1 MSKKLHKTIVAL
13 LPSIALLTGCVDDN
27 YDLSDIDT
35 TSRINV
41 NNLVLPVNIDPVKL
55 GEVIKIDPGST
66 IQTVNINGQQ
76 FYALVQ
82 DGDFQSQDV
91 KIGSVSATPSPIE
104 QTREPL
110 YRLIEGDQASRK
122 APAGEYVF
130 PINEVGN
137 YFSYNCLN
145 IDEAIVKLD
154 NVKTEPFK
162 FLLSLQIEDHGS
174 AIRSMTFTDMVIR
187 APKGLDATPS
197 VGTYESATG
206 LWRIPSVAVESNRA
220 AVTLT
225 ATGINTDQA
234 GVSIRD
240 DRSLDFNSEFHIQ
253 SGYVHIVPNTT
264 TFKDEVTLLVDYDF
278 SDFVVKS
285 FSGKVHYD
293 VEGINI
299 DPISLN
305 GIPDFLKGTDT
316 NIEIA
321 NPQIYLQLNNP
332 MSSVG
337 LECGT
342 GLLLTAE
349 RDGLPS
355 LDFKTDSPIEIGS
368 SKSGT
373 APWNFVLSP
382 SENNLN
388 VPDGFSDGLKWHQFS
403 TLGSVLA
410 TPASWTTRGL
420 PNKIKVNLL
429 NPGIPV
435 QQVTD
440 FAIPQ
445 NFPKVNGK
453 YEVVAPIALND
464 GSHIVYTEVR
474 DGWNDEDVDAITVTA
489 LEVTAHAVN
498 ACPVSVQLT
507 LLPIDVDGNTIDAK
521 VESNTIPANSEQDLV
536 ITLSGEVRHLDGIRI
551 QAVLE
556 GSQNSTPLDKD
567 QTLTLDNIR
576 AKVNG
581 YYEKEF

>member
-55 GEVIKIDPGST
+55 GDVIKIDPGST

-76 FYALVQ
+76 FYALIQ
-82 DGDFQSQDV
+82 DGDFQSQEV
-91 KIGSVSATPSPIE
+91 KIGSVSATPSPIG

-110 YRLIEGDQASRK
+110 YRLITGDQSPRK
-122 APAGEYVF
+122 APAEDYVF

-154 NVKTEPFK
+154 NVKTEPFR
-162 FLLSLQIEDHGS
+162 FLLSLQIEDPTS

-187 APKGLDATPS
+187 APKGLEATPS
-197 VGTYESATG
+197 TGTYEPSTG
-206 LWRIPSVAVESNRA
+206 LWRIPSVAVESNHA
-220 AVTLT
+220 AISLL

-234 GVSIRD
+234 GVSILA

-253 SGYVHIVPNTT
+253 SGYVHIVPNTM
-264 TFKDEVTLLVDYDF
+264 TFADEVTLVVDYDL
-278 SDFVVKS
+278 SDFVVKY